1 MLLITDNSIFCPFQI
16 NAELFSLSNSITSN
30 YIIDEYKYQ
39 AIFDWVAE
47 NTMYDHE
54 GQKKRDKGIQVN
66 YKTSLETFYSR
77 EGNCAELSFLYIV
90 LARAS
95 LLESNFVLVEEDCE
109 GDEVNHACATA
120 MDLLVDLAYQQ
131 YGINHKKYR
140 ILNDMETSTIFNK
153 FNQNS

>member
-131 YGINHKKYR
+131 YGISHKKYR